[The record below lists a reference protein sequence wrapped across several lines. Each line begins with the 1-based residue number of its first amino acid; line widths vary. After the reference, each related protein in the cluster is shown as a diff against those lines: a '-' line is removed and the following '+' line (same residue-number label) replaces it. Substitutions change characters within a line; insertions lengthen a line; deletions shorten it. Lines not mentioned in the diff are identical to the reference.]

1 MNNIEDLKHYV
12 DEKLETIII
21 TEDIKNNIL
30 EKSIKKKAY
39 NLKYVALLIV
49 PMILVTCI
57 FFNEPIGYAAQNIL
71 RYVPI
76 INKLVIDTDHKQYG
90 ISDSIKIQ
98 INENTYIKVNSAYT
112 DSDNV
117 ILNIAGNVLEY
128 EKINIVNKNGVIVE
142 LKSLDFIRDLDSHEW
157 SGRFIYDFDK
167 ASNEFDIVYDNHKL
181 PIIMTELRKIEA
193 KELNFISIE
202 NINIDIAVITSYVN
216 NHLKVNLLAKS
227 NNPNEI
233 ISFPIDSIYLLDDKG
248 KKYYCS
254 SSDSENILYFDC
266 RLEANVNLV
275 IPYVSIEDEMIE
287 SIVTIN
293 KKDVPPINV
302 NIGDY
307 DLIIKEIKWTDNNE
321 PFELKTEDGEYI
333 SAGRQKSQKLELL
346 IDKNLF
352 KTQKLNLQNIAVDIN
367 KNDLIEHKKDGVKML
382 FSDPIKEDN
391 SIEKTQIKK
400 IISDIKNENQE
411 IELIFSSL
419 IIHTENE
426 IIIPLQK

>member
-321 PFELKTEDGEYI
+321 TFELKTEDGEYI

-352 KTQKLNLQNIAVDIN
+352 KTKKLNLQNIAVDIN

>member
-117 ILNIAGNVLEY
+117 ILNIEGNVLEY

>member
-117 ILNIAGNVLEY
+117 ILNIEGNVLEY

-142 LKSLDFIRDLDSHEW
+142 LKSVDFIGDLDSHEW

>member
-76 INKLVIDTDHKQYG
+76 INKLVTDTDHKQYG

-117 ILNIAGNVLEY
+117 ILNIEGNVLEY

>member
-411 IELIFSSL
+411 IKLIFSSP

>member
-117 ILNIAGNVLEY
+117 ILNIEGNVLEY

-411 IELIFSSL
+411 IKLIFSSP

>member
-352 KTQKLNLQNIAVDIN
+352 KTKKLNLQNIAVDIN